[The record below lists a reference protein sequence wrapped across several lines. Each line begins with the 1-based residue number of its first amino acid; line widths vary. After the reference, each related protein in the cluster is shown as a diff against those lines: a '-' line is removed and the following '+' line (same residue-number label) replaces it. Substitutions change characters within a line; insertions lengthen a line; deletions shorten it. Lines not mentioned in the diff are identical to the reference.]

1 MVNRHKSI
9 EQLIDDIGQASMLI
23 AEWDNP
29 ELDEQRSHQQKV
41 RGELI
46 PEIHGC
52 IDLLR
57 KLATEG
63 LGLLPY
69 FGLVYVD

>member
-1 MVNRHKSI
+1 MFDRHKSI
-9 EQLIDDIGQASMLI
+9 GQLIDAVGQASMLI
-23 AEWDNP
+23 ADWDDP
-29 ELDEQRSHQQKV
+29 ELHEQRPHQQKV

-52 IDLLR
+52 IDFLR
-57 KLATEG
+57 TLSTKG